1 MVVLKCKEV
10 LSELTR
16 FGVDT
21 YAKLLAS
28 QREKRLKK
36 QERLLHATLMAGS
49 VKRIK

>member
-21 YAKLLAS
+21 YARLMAF
-28 QREKRLKK
+28 QREKKIKK
-36 QERLLHATLMAGS
+36 QERLLQATLMSGS
-49 VKRIK
+49 IKRIK

>member
-21 YAKLLAS
+21 YAKLIAS
-28 QREKRLKK
+28 QREKKLKK
-36 QERLLHATLMAGS
+36 QERMLQATLMAGS
-49 VKRIK
+49 IKRIK